1 MKKYF
6 FITVLGIFLVSPSC
20 FALSATAN
28 EVSVSLL
35 KRWLSHE
42 YSCKI
47 DNDGDLVV
55 NHSDQGKVFITV
67 YTEKKFLRIRSGFSA
82 YNKCSRAE
90 MIYLANE
97 FNRTKGLISVYIMPD
112 SRSFCEYYMWYDGG
126 LNSANLIESVKCFI
140 GGKLAWQNFV
150 TTYKNKK

>member
-1 MKKYF
+1 M
-6 FITVLGIFLVSPSC
+6 GISLVSPYC

-67 YTEKKFLRIRSGFSA
+67 DTEK
-82 YNKCSRAE
+82 
-90 MIYLANE
+90 
-97 FNRTKGLISVYIMPD
+97 
-112 SRSFCEYYMWYDGG
+112 
-126 LNSANLIESVKCFI
+126 NSYA
-140 GGKLAWQNFV
+140 
-150 TTYKNKK
+150 